1 MYVST
6 SWKYYHFSRTSLLV
20 EKNNVSPLKKTTT
33 LFNPCQSFS
42 TARFDGYFFTI
53 KNHLC
58 ADDYA
63 AAVCAIKSTQLKQYR
78 TTRCVFFNTR
88 TVRRYLVNDL
98 TCAARKTTFKTRKRF
113 HNKQY
118 PPKSK
123 VQPHG
128 SERTHFDTGFNN
140 SNVAMHRQTFIF
152 LLPRQIATVQQKTT
166 KTNSQKKQS
175 KISQSKTRSKQTQ
188 QAITKNAMFLN
199 IKISQTATCFELT
212 EIAPLI
218 KTQYNRKKTKQPSR
232 HFEIIIQ

>member
-1 MYVST
+1 MATIS
-6 SWKYYHFSRTSLLV
+6 
-20 EKNNVSPLKKTTT
+20 
-33 LFNPCQSFS
+33 FNPYRSFS
-42 TARFDGYFFTI
+42 TRFDGYFFTI

-88 TVRRYLVNDL
+88 TVIRRYSANDL

-175 KISQSKTRSKQTQ
+175 KISQSKTRPKQTQ

-199 IKISQTATCFELT
+199 IKISQTATTSKQTTNTLF
-212 EIAPLI
+212 I
-218 KTQYNRKKTKQPSR
+218 KTQYNNKKQSNILPLR
-232 HFEIIIQ
+232 